1 MNDVNIRPAA
11 STDLPAVRTL
21 LQRASLPLDGV
32 QDFFPAHYTVA
43 EQGQQVVAAIGVET
57 YGKQGLLRS
66 AVVAD
71 ELRGSG
77 LGSELARER
86 LQWSK
91 TIGLDA
97 VYLLTTTAAPFFDR
111 LGFARVD
118 RSAVPADLA
127 AAPEFASICPSTAI
141 VMRIDLT
148 EGTVFAKP
156 SRHDRRSET

>member
-1 MNDVNIRPAA
+1 MSNVHIRPAA
-11 STDLPAVRTL
+11 STDLPAVQTL
-21 LQRASLPLDGV
+21 LERASLPLDGV

-43 EQGQQVVAAIGVET
+43 ERGEQVVGAIGIET

-91 TIGLDA
+91 TMGLDA
-97 VYLLTTTAAPFFDR
+97 IYLLTTTAAPFFDR
-111 LGFARVD
+111 LGFATVD
-118 RSAVPADLA
+118 RSTVPAELA

-141 VMRIDLT
+141 VMRIGLT
-148 EGTVFAKP
+148 
-156 SRHDRRSET
+156 